1 MPFLGSTPAE
11 QYKSLAK
18 QTITG
23 DGSTS
28 YTLNRSVTNEFDIE
42 VFINNVRQEPTTSY
56 SASGNTIT
64 FTAAVTASDS
74 CYLIY
79 QGRSVGTVNPPTNS
93 VGETQIQ
100 NGSVTH
106 SKFHTNALD
115 PIKLSGNN
123 VGIGT
128 SSPANFGGST
138 LQVNHASSYSSV
150 LATSGSY
157 SMQFMASQTN
167 GVTNMGSRSNHPV
180 SITTNDTPR
189 LTIDT
194 SGRVTTPYQPRFLV
208 VPSGNANVTYGSQK
222 HTYTATAYNVG
233 SHYDTSN
240 GRFTAPIGGFYW
252 FEHRMAMSGGNQA
265 TLEAKVYVNGSE
277 FARSYLDY
285 DGSTGTDRVQTII
298 QMSAGDYAEAYTH
311 WSSTSLN
318 NYLAQGGGNTQNA
331 ITCFMGALVG

>member
-79 QGRSVGTVNPPTNS
+79 QGQSVGTVNPPTNS
-93 VGETQIQ
+93 VGGAQIQ
-100 NGSVTH
+100 NNAVT
-106 SKFHTNALD
+106 SAKMDTNIALD
-115 PIKLSGNN
+115 GTLTLNGAAAQTTYAIQTQTKSVYLSSTDTTYSNLT
-123 VGIGT
+123 VKK
-128 SSPANFGGST
+128 GS
-138 LQVNHASSYSSV
+138 
-150 LATSGSY
+150 ATSTDY
-157 SMQFMASQTN
+157 IQLRDASN
-167 GVTNMGSRSNHPV
+167 NL
-180 SITTNDTPR
+180 DFK
-189 LTIDT
+189 ID
-194 SGRVTTPYQPRFLV
+194 SVGRVTTPSQPRFLA
-208 VPSGNANVTYGSQK
+208 VPAANANVGYSSQK
-222 HTYTATAYNVG
+222 HIYAATAYNVG

-318 NYLAQGGGNTQNA
+318 SYLCQGSGNTQNA